1 MPQTRTRFYSK
12 IKWAGL
18 LLTLSLA
25 LSLTAQSGA
34 LAVGE
39 EHTAVD
45 WNKLGLSEDQNKQIQ
60 ELETDWEKHYAEL
73 KTTINEEQKRLVKL
87 LGIHSSDPVEIMA
100 LQSSIARK
108 REQLSAI
115 AVATYLKKREVLT
128 DNQQH
133 TLELMM
139 KQAFQQNHSS
149 GYGTE
154 TEVMPDHIQGLMQ
167 RVRKIWPVQGEP

>member
-1 MPQTRTRFYSK
+1 MLAAQT
-12 IKWAGL
+12 
-18 LLTLSLA
+18 
-25 LSLTAQSGA
+25 GA
-34 LAVGE
+34 LAIGE
-39 EHTAVD
+39 ERAAID
-45 WNKLGLSEDQNKQIQ
+45 WNKLGLSDDQNKQIQ
-60 ELETDWEKHYAEL
+60 ELESDWEKKYGDL
-73 KTTINEEQKRLVKL
+73 KSAITDEQKRLVKL

-149 GYGTE
+149 GYGGE